1 MEKSTQS
8 KSKYS
13 IILGVAFVW
22 FTTHFGGGFA
32 SGAQIYSYYVRY
44 GVWCLIT
51 PAIAMIYNAV
61 FFAYCLYFARKHE
74 VYDYRSYNN
83 ALYGR
88 FAPVF
93 SNLFEVLY
101 ICVMCVAPAVAFA
114 TGGATLSTLTGLPY
128 LVCTLVIGVFIFIV
142 AIFGTDLV
150 RRVASVLSIC
160 IIVGLLIVYIP
171 NIIASSHEISQTAST
186 MNSDAFPLGKA
197 LYSAFLYGTFQL
209 ANVAVFVQH
218 ARSFDKPKD
227 AVKSMGIGC
236 VINIIMMTVVV
247 LGIMT
252 VASNPDM
259 AKQSVPTLFMVQSG
273 VGIRFLT
280 PLISVLIIL
289 GAVSTAVNM
298 VAAMVARI
306 CNKKPAKPAISPAAG
321 SARITRKEIIAA
333 LICCLADFGIAQF
346 GLLTLIQKAY
356 SFLAYLA
363 IPVIL
368 IPYVVRMIWERTKK

>member
-218 ARSFDKPKD
+218 AISFDKPKD

-273 VGIRFLT
+273 VGSRFLT